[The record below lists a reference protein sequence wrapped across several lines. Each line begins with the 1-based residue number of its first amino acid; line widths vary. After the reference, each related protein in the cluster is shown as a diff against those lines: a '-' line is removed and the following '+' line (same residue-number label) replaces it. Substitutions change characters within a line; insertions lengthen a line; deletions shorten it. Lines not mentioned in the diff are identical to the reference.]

1 MKIKLLLV
9 PSIITLIVILSIW
22 LVYPAYSN
30 GSTGVKDHYTQ
41 LQSEKAKLDSIL
53 GKSDNASKLSSQLDS
68 LGKDGDVV
76 YEFIPSDIKESEI
89 IDNLNRMA
97 ADSGLLIY
105 GLSVGRPSLEVA
117 APEAVVTMG
126 STSLDPANPS
136 APPAV
141 PILPKPKN
149 FEANIQVSGNYDQ
162 IKNFLGKVDVFARYD
177 NLNNLILKKG
187 VSSVTGG
194 TSNPATGTDTTA
206 LDVLTANVKIGFN
219 LVDKATLSGDNVND
233 PVFSGGSFDTGI
245 ISQIKSQR
253 SGAAMTFDIGQKGKA
268 NPFMP

>member
-9 PSIITLIVILSIW
+9 PSIITLIVVLGIW

-30 GSTGVKDHYTQ
+30 GSTGVKDHYDQ
-41 LQSEKAKLDSIL
+41 LKSEKEKLNSIL
-53 GKSDNASKLSSQLDS
+53 GKSDTASKLFSELDS
-68 LGKDGDVV
+68 LGADRDVV
-76 YEFIPSDIKESEI
+76 YEFVPSDIKESEI

-117 APEAVVTMG
+117 SPEALVTMG
-126 STSLDPANPS
+126 STSLDVKSPS
-136 APPAV
+136 VTPVV
-141 PILPKPKN
+141 PILPKAKN

-162 IKNFLGKVDVFARYD
+162 IKSFLEKLNVFARY
-177 NLNNLILKKG
+177 NSIGNIFLKKG
-187 VSSVTGG
+187 VSSAAGG
-194 TSNPATGTDTTA
+194 SDNQPVITDTPT
-206 LDVLTANVKIGFN
+206 LDVLTANIKINFN
-219 LVDKATLSGDNVND
+219 IVDKTTLSGDNVND
-233 PVFSGGSFDTGI
+233 PVFSSSRLDTKI

-253 SGAAMTFDIGQKGKA
+253 SGAAMALDIGQQGKA